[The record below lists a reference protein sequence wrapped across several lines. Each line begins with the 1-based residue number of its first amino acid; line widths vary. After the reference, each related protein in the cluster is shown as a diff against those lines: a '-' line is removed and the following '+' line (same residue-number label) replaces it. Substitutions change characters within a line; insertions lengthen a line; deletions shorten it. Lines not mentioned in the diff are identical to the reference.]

1 MRFDIAL
8 PNCMEGFLVPS
19 QFAGPAEIIRFAQ
32 EAERLGY
39 DALWGFDFTTP
50 TSLMHAP
57 TSEEIRVEAEAF
69 PDPAPPNWYELMISL
84 ACVATAT
91 RRIKL
96 GTGVIV
102 APIREPVMLAK
113 QAATLDQFS
122 NGRFLFGLG
131 LGGYRQEF
139 EAIRPRERG
148 AHRGRMLDEILEALY
163 RLLAHE
169 DREVSFE
176 GRYVEFHGVNLNP
189 KPMQDPLPIYLAA
202 DTPGPLERAA
212 KWGHGVM
219 VRAAEFASSRE
230 VLVPALER
238 HGKDPARYDVAA
250 WADLSTERTRDA
262 AVARFR
268 NSRLGRFRRNLDLDD
283 VVRDHWIGTPEE
295 IIEKLVRQ
303 KRQGIDHVIL
313 MHTATDTFAEMMEQ
327 TQIFAEEILPV
338 VNSA

>member
-8 PNCMEGFLVPS
+8 PNCMEGFLVPA

-32 EAERLGY
+32 AAERFGY

-57 TSEEIRVEAEAF
+57 TSEEVKIDSAAF
-69 PDPAPPNWYELMISL
+69 PDSTPSNWYELMISL
-84 ACVATAT
+84 ACVAAVTQ
-91 RRIKL
+91 RIKL
-96 GTGVIV
+96 GSGVIV

-122 NGRFLFGLG
+122 KGRFLFGLG

-148 AHRGRMLDEILEALY
+148 AHRGRMLDEILEALHG
-163 RLLAHE
+163 LLAHD
-169 DREVSFE
+169 DRKITFK
-176 GRYVEFHGVNLNP
+176 GDYVEFKGVSLNP
-189 KPMQDPLPIYLAA
+189 KPVQDPLPIYLAA

-219 VRAAEFASSRE
+219 VRASEFASSRE
-230 VLVPALER
+230 TLIPALER

-250 WADLSTERTRDA
+250 WADLSTERTHDA
-262 AVARFR
+262 AVARYR
-268 NSRLGRFRRNLDLDD
+268 KSRLGRFRRNLDMDD
-283 VVRDHWIGTPEE
+283 VVKDHWIGTPEE

-303 KRQGIDHVIL
+303 KRQGIEHIIL

>member
-39 DALWGFDFTTP
+39 DSLWGFDFNTP

-57 TSEEIRVEAEAF
+57 TVDDVKVKAPAF
-69 PDPAPPNWYELMISL
+69 PDPTPSNWYELMISL
-84 ACVATAT
+84 ACVASVTE
-91 RRIKL
+91 RIKL

-113 QAATLDQFS
+113 QAATLDRFS

-139 EAIRPRERG
+139 EAIRPRERD
-148 AHRGRMLDEILEALY
+148 AHRGRMLDEILEALHG
-163 RLLAHE
+163 LLAHE
-169 DREVSFE
+169 DRSISFKGE
-176 GRYVEFHGVNLNP
+176 YVEFSEVNLNP
-189 KPMQDPLPIYLAA
+189 KPLQDPLPIYLAA

-219 VRAAEFASSRE
+219 VRASEFLNSRE
-230 VLVPALER
+230 VLAPALER

-250 WADLSTERTRDA
+250 WADLSTDRNHSA
-262 AVARFR
+262 AVKRYR
-268 NSRLGRFRRNLDLDD
+268 DCRLGRFRRNLDMDA
-283 VVRDHWIGTPEE
+283 VVEDHWIGTPDE
-295 IIEKLVRQ
+295 ITEKLVRQ
-303 KRQGIDHVIL
+303 KHQGIDHVIL

-327 TQIFAEEILPV
+327 AQIFAEEIMPV
-338 VNSA
+338 VKSA

>member
-19 QFAGPAEIIRFAQ
+19 QFAGPAEIIRFSQ

-39 DALWGFDFTTP
+39 DALWGFDFNTP

-57 TSEEIRVEAEAF
+57 ASEEVKTEAAAF
-69 PDPAPPNWYELMISL
+69 PDSMPPNWYELMISL
-84 ACVATAT
+84 ACVATVT
-91 RRIKL
+91 QRIKL
-96 GTGVIV
+96 GAGVIV

-148 AHRGRMLDEILEALY
+148 AHRGRMLNEILEALHG
-163 RLLAHE
+163 LLANE
-169 DREVSFE
+169 DRELSFKGE
-176 GRYVEFHGVNLNP
+176 YVEFNGVNLNP
-189 KPMQDPLPIYLAA
+189 KPVQDPLPIYLAA
-202 DTPGPLERAA
+202 DTPGPLKRAA

-219 VRAAEFASSRE
+219 VRASEFASSRE
-230 VLVPALER
+230 VLAPALEGY
-238 HGKDPARYDVAA
+238 GKDPAHYDVAA
-250 WADLSTERTRDA
+250 WADLSTENTHDA
-262 AVARFR
+262 AVERYR
-268 NSRLGRFRRNLDLDD
+268 SCRLGRFRRNLDIKD
-283 VVRDHWIGTPEE
+283 VVKDHWIGTPDE

-303 KRQGIDHVIL
+303 KQQGIDHIIL
-313 MHTATDTFAEMMEQ
+313 MHTAADTFTEMMEQ
-327 TQIFAEEILPV
+327 TRVFAEEILPV
-338 VNSA
+338 VKSA